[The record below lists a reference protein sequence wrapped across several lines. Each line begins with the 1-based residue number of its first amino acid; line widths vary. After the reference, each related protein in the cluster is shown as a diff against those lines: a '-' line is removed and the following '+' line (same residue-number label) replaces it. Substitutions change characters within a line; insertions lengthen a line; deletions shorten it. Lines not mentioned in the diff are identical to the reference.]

1 MCHYGR
7 IMAMSLQRPGP
18 CTVRGR
24 PLRSLCCWRGAR
36 LLRVRHQR
44 HTRFRRRRR
53 ARRFLA
59 RRDTRRRHGLFDEPS
74 FITKGVNLFDRRASR
89 SRGPKDGFYLEL
101 GNMITGAGW
110 ISAGPGYRKLLLN
123 ENAIASV
130 SGAVSVRLYRMAQ
143 GSIEFPHL
151 AADHIRFGAQTLFR
165 DALQVNFY
173 GLGNDSPD
181 ANRSGY
187 RLQTNDVT
195 TYTAVG
201 ARALSC
207 RRESAGCNRSVAS
220 MGRDAVYPDTVALFS
235 ERDVPGLTSQP
246 TFLHG
251 DLSIGVDTRDSIGH
265 ATRGGFYQA
274 TWSVFAD
281 QTTGRNNFQ
290 RYEADASHYVPLGS
304 DNWIL
309 ALHGSAAL
317 SSTTAGHEVP
327 FYMMPNLGGRNSR
340 GFTDFRFTIATCRRI
355 QSNRAGACSPTSMRR
370 RSWMPAKCA
379 PTIRQLRFRDLKPS
393 YGVGVRLHNN
403 KVTMARLDF
412 GHSVEGWHIFFRMNE
427 PFRRTT
433 QSNGWRPAAP
443 YVP

>member
-1 MCHYGR
+1 MQLARASIAIAAVLASAPFAH
-7 IMAMSLQRPGP
+7 SQ
-18 CTVRGR
+18 T
-24 PLRSLCCWRGAR
+24 SRGAPDSAVQPQT
-36 LLRVRHQR
+36 RVSGQR
-44 HTRFRRRRR
+44 ATPDGRS
-53 ARRFLA
+53 
-59 RRDTRRRHGLFDEPS
+59 GLFDEPS

-89 SRGPKDGFYLEL
+89 SRGPKDGFYVEL
-101 GNMITGAGW
+101 GNMISGAGF

-123 ENAIASV
+123 ENAIVTA

-151 AADHIRFGAQTLFR
+151 AGDYVRFGAQTLFR

-173 GLGNDSPD
+173 GLGNDSLP

-195 TYTAVG
+195 TYASVG
-201 ARALSC
+201 GRALLMQA
-207 RRESAGCNRSVAS
+207 RVGWLQPVSVAS

-235 ERDVPGLTSQP
+235 GRDVPGLTSQP
-246 TFLHG
+246 SFLHG
-251 DLSIGVDTRDSIGH
+251 DLSIGVDTRDSVGH

-274 TWSVFAD
+274 TWSVYAD
-281 QTTGRNNFQ
+281 QTTGRHSFQ

-309 ALHGSAAL
+309 AVRGSAAL
-317 SSTTAGHEVP
+317 SSTTAGHDVP
-327 FYMMPNLGGRNSR
+327 FYMMPNLGGRNAR
-340 GFTDFRFTIATCRRI
+340 GFTDFRFYDRNMQAYTVESRWRVFSHLDAAAFVD
-355 QSNRAGACSPTSMRR
+355 AGSVASTV
-370 RSWMPAKCA
+370 
-379 PTIRQLRFRDLKPS
+379 RQLTFRDLKPS
-393 YGVGVRLHNN
+393 YGVGIRLHND
-403 KVTMARLDF
+403 KVTMARLDI
-412 GHSVEGWHIFFRMNE
+412 GHSVEGWRIFFRMNE

>member
-1 MCHYGR
+1 MHCARASITIALLLAWAPLAQGQTANDTPDSAAQTR
-7 IMAMSLQRPGP
+7 TTIPPRSETPENRP
-18 CTVRGR
+18 R
-24 PLRSLCCWRGAR
+24 
-36 LLRVRHQR
+36 
-44 HTRFRRRRR
+44 
-53 ARRFLA
+53 
-59 RRDTRRRHGLFDEPS
+59 GLFGEPS
-74 FITKGVNLFDRRASR
+74 FITKGVNLFDRRANR
-89 SRGPKDGFYLEL
+89 SRGARDGFYVEL

-173 GLGNDSPD
+173 GLGNDSIA

-195 TYTAVG
+195 TYTSVG
-201 ARALSC
+201 AKALLVQA
-207 RRESAGCNRSVAS
+207 RIGWLQPVSVAS

-251 DLSIGVDTRDSIGH
+251 DLSIGVDTRDAIGH
-265 ATRGGFYQA
+265 PTRGGFYQA
-274 TWSVFAD
+274 TWSVFTD
-281 QTTGRNNFQ
+281 QTTGINNFQ

-309 ALHGSAAL
+309 ALHGSAAV

-327 FYMMPNLGGRNSR
+327 FYMMPNLGGRNAR
-340 GFTDFRFTIATCRRI
+340 GFTDFRFTDRNMQAYTVESRWRVFAHLDAAAFVD
-355 QSNRAGACSPTSMRR
+355 AGGV
-370 RSWMPAKCA
+370 A
-379 PTIRQLRFRDLKPS
+379 PTPRQLTFRDLKPS
-393 YGVGVRLHNN
+393 YGVGIRLHNN

-427 PFRRTT
+427 PFRRTA
-433 QSNGWRPAAP
+433 QSNGWRAAAP

>member
-1 MCHYGR
+1 MHCSRASITIAVLLASAPFAQGQTPSDTPDPAVQTR
-7 IMAMSLQRPGP
+7 TTIPGQDATP
-18 CTVRGR
+18 EN
-24 PLRSLCCWRGAR
+24 
-36 LLRVRHQR
+36 
-44 HTRFRRRRR
+44 RRR
-53 ARRFLA
+53 
-59 RRDTRRRHGLFDEPS
+59 GLFDEPS
-74 FITKGVNLFDRRASR
+74 FITKGVNLFDRRVNR

-123 ENAIASV
+123 ENAIATV

-151 AADHIRFGAQTLFR
+151 ASDHIRFGAQTMFR

-173 GLGNDSPD
+173 GLGNDSPV

-195 TYTAVG
+195 TYTSVG
-201 ARALSC
+201 ARALLVQA
-207 RRESAGCNRSVAS
+207 RIGWLQPVSVAS
-220 MGRDAVYPDTVALFS
+220 MERDAVYPDTVALFS
-235 ERDVPGLTSQP
+235 ARDVPGLTSQP

-251 DLSIGVDTRDSIGH
+251 DLSIGVDTRDSVGH

-281 QTTGRNNFQ
+281 QTTGTNNFQ

-317 SSTTAGHEVP
+317 SSTIAGHEVP

-340 GFTDFRFTIATCRRI
+340 GFTDYRFTDRNMQAYTVESRWRVFAHLDAAAFVD
-355 QSNRAGACSPTSMRR
+355 AGEV
-370 RSWMPAKCA
+370 A
-379 PTIRQLRFRDLKPS
+379 PTIRALRFRDMKPS
-393 YGVGVRLHNN
+393 YGVGIRLHND
-403 KVTMARLDF
+403 KVTMARIDF

-427 PFRRTT
+427 PFRRTA
-433 QSNGWRPAAP
+433 QSNGWRAAAP